1 MGIDW
6 TRPGL
11 FRSVVYF
18 LLLLALFRLR
28 AYAGGETGTGLEEMM
43 PLGRW
48 LADLFEGRAVWRET
62 MLALL
67 SLLNAFYITRILS
80 QNLIYL
86 ERTYVPALI
95 YGMIA
100 LGYAVSEATPAT
112 LTAAFLLIFALD
124 NLIRSYR
131 RESHPGYFLNASVA
145 LGLMALLYA
154 PAAVLGLLLPVGLV
168 LFKQNWRG
176 AATAVIGFLLPLFFC
191 SYVLWGMGGD
201 FGETARQIGDRLTA
215 PAAGESPISWMQP
228 WDYALAGLL
237 VLLTV
242 VAPVHLFTG
251 RTSMR
256 RRSVRGHTLFFWTLV
271 LVAGMTV
278 LPTRSLDLLPIAAVP
293 LAALIPACFNRR
305 SGWWP
310 NLLFALMLGS
320 VILYNLRF
328 LL

>member
-11 FRSVVYF
+11 FRSVFYF
-18 LLLLALFRLR
+18 LLLGVLFRVR
-28 AYAGGETGTGLEEMM
+28 AHTGIDPVDLQPDIL
-43 PLGRW
+43 PLGTWFVRFFTEHPVW
-48 LADLFEGRAVWRET
+48 NEAVI
-62 MLALL
+62 AVL

-100 LGYAVSEATPAT
+100 LGYAVSQQTPVM
-112 LTAAFLLIFALD
+112 LAAASLFIFALD

-131 RESHPGYFLNASVA
+131 RENHPGYFLHASVA
-145 LGLMALLYA
+145 LGLMPLLYA
-154 PAAVLGLLLPVGLV
+154 PAVVLGVLLPVGLV

-176 AATAVIGFLLPLFFC
+176 AVTAVTGYLLPLFFC

-201 FGETARQIGDRLTA
+201 FGETARQIGARLTA
-215 PAAGESPISWMQP
+215 PAAGGSLFFRMQL

-242 VAPVHLFTG
+242 VALVHLFTG

-256 RRSVRGHTLFFWTLV
+256 RRSVRGHTLFIWTLV
-271 LVAGMTV
+271 LVAGMTAF
-278 LPTRSLDLLPIAAVP
+278 PTRSLDLLPVAAVP

-305 SGWWP
+305 SGWRP
-310 NLLFALMLGS
+310 NLLYALMLGS